1 MTAAAWGGFHHG
13 GSVCKTLLIWESKV
27 LNLRDFQAP
36 LWKNLEQDI
45 VKAESKMSQLIL
57 PLLLALK
64 GDELG

>member
-45 VKAESKMSQLIL
+45 VKAESKIPQ
-57 PLLLALK
+57 LLLAFMPASLK
-64 GDELG
+64 QMS